1 MTVTEL
7 NGVIKQVLEGLPL
20 LQRVSVKGEISNL
33 KIHSATGHIY
43 LTLKDDGSVIRAVM
57 FRGNASSLSFRPE
70 NGMKVCA
77 EGRIGVYTRD
87 GSYQLYIDEM
97 QQDGVGA
104 LYIAFEQL
112 KQKLLAKGLFDR
124 EHKKRVPKI
133 AFRIGIITASTGAA
147 VRDMINVTRR
157 RFPAAK
163 ILIYPSLVQGDGAAR
178 QLTAGIKYLDEN
190 RLCDVIIIG
199 RGGGSIEDLWAF
211 NDEGLAYAIY
221 NCTTPV
227 ISAVGHETD
236 FTICDFVADLR
247 APTPSAAA
255 ELAVPDSNELKI
267 KFGNLQNKLLSL
279 TKARLDASRSQLR
292 IYSERQVMQ
301 DPLRSFD
308 ERREYVS
315 RLSDKLQYSL
325 VSYVSAADNRV
336 KAASQALSHGPAASI
351 ASAKGDLDVISQRL
365 THVGQTY
372 FDRTRHRLQLC
383 DEKLASLDP
392 LGVLKRGYAAVFSD
406 DGNVISSASQAF
418 GGQMIGIRLADGSI
432 GAEVKEING
441 GKQ

>member
-1 MTVTEL
+1 MAGNTVMTVTEL
-7 NGVIKQVLEGLPL
+7 NSVIKQVLEGLPI
-20 LQRVSVKGEISNL
+20 LQNVSVKGEISNL

-57 FRGNASSLSFRPE
+57 FRGNAASLDFRPD

-77 EGRIGVYTRD
+77 TGRLGVYTRD
-87 GSYQLYIDEM
+87 GSYQLYIDSM
-97 QQDGVGA
+97 QQDGVGS

-112 KQKLLAKGLFDR
+112 KRRLNEKGLFSA
-124 EHKKRVPKI
+124 EHKKRIPKI
-133 AFRIGIITASTGAA
+133 AFRIGIITAPTGAA

-163 ILIYPSLVQGDGAAR
+163 ILIYPSLVQGDGAAK

-211 NDEGLAYAIY
+211 NSEELAYAIY
-221 NCTTPV
+221 ECTTPV

-267 KFGNLQNKLLSL
+267 KFGNLQNRLLTL
-279 TKARLDASRSQLR
+279 TKSRLDASRARLEMYSQR
-292 IYSERQVMQ
+292 KVMQ
-301 DPLRSFD
+301 DPLYGFD

-315 RLSDKLQYSL
+315 RLGDKLEHTVKNS
-325 VSYVSAADNRV
+325 VSQGRMRV
-336 KAASQALSHGPAASI
+336 DTLSQRLSHGAEI
-351 ASAKGDLDVISQRL
+351 
-365 THVGQTY
+365 Y
-372 FDRTRHRLQLC
+372 FDRTRHRTQLAE
-383 DEKLASLDP
+383 EKLLSLNP
-392 LGVLKRGYAAVFSD
+392 LGVLARGYAAVFAD
-406 DGNVISSASQAF
+406 DGTVISSASQTVQ
-418 GGQMIGIRLADGSI
+418 GQKIGIRFASG
-432 GAEVKEING
+432 GVNAEVKEIDHG
-441 GKQ
+441 RTE